1 MSPDEP
7 EASGPSDASGARSVR
22 PAVVAAVAIVVL
34 GSGWFALARLVMDE
48 PTGDALSESL
58 GVILGLLVVASVVG
72 AVFSARGKPG

>member
-1 MSPDEP
+1 
-7 EASGPSDASGARSVR
+7 
-22 PAVVAAVAIVVL
+22 VVL

>member
-1 MSPDEP
+1 
-7 EASGPSDASGARSVR
+7 
-22 PAVVAAVAIVVL
+22 VVL
-34 GSGWFALARLVMDE
+34 GSGWFALAHLVMDE